1 MTAKKFPRLPALVA
15 ALGLTLVA
23 AGCDSG
29 EPPKKSVASVP
40 PTQDPKTEPPD
51 PEAAGDDIDTDVL
64 YSHGPMK
71 LMMPEQI
78 LMSMAKLTGH
88 DFGTYD
94 VTNPANAD
102 SNEFVLYCRALG
114 GCPDHVALKRN
125 QGVGL
130 VYVLTLDK
138 AANSACIQDDQ
149 ATGMIPP
156 GADVDATNP
165 AAGEIDS
172 AIQWQYKHFLG
183 VEPDTEELELSRE
196 YFASHLAMTDPD
208 TGGPSGENETY
219 NFDSALRGHCMAL
232 MTSARFIYH

>member
-1 MTAKKFPRLPALVA
+1 MTRKGLVA
-15 ALGLTLVA
+15 VTMGLTLAIV
-23 AGCDSG
+23 GCDSSS
-29 EPPKKSVASVP
+29 EPPTKTAVPVA
-40 PTQDPKTEPPD
+40 TQEPKTEPPD
-51 PEAAGDDIDTDVL
+51 PDAVGDDIDTDVL
-64 YSHGPMK
+64 YAHGPMK

-78 LMSMAKLTGH
+78 LMSMSKLTGH

-94 VTNPANAD
+94 VTNPADPDA
-102 SNEFVLYCRALG
+102 SEFVLYCRALG
-114 GCPDHVALKRN
+114 GCPDHVALTRN

-156 GADVDATNP
+156 GADTAATNP
-165 AAGEIDS
+165 PTTEIDS

-183 VEPDTEELELSRE
+183 VAPTEEELDLSRS
-196 YFASHLAMTDPD
+196 YFESHLAMTDPD
-208 TGGPSGENETY
+208 TGDPSGENENY
-219 NFDSALRGHCMAL
+219 DFDSALRGHCMAL